1 MADQIEIK
9 EILFLTPAKM
19 TANINGVKKTMML
32 SVDIVNKKA
41 YTQDGDDS
49 LSEQFFEFLNAVH
62 VLPEDFFSASQ
73 EVMDEVQDAYETQ
86 MQITEQSIER
96 SMGIYE

>member
-1 MADQIEIK
+1 MDDEIEIK
-9 EILFLTPAKM
+9 EILFLTPAKIK
-19 TANINGVKKTMML
+19 ANINGEEKTMMV

-41 YTQDGDDS
+41 YTSDGDSS
-49 LSEQFFEFLNAVH
+49 LSEKVFAFIDAVH

-86 MQITEQSIER
+86 LEITEQSIER
-96 SMGIYE
+96 SMGVYE